1 MWRIRRKSRPEKVDF
16 TSLDRLAEIVE
27 HVVDLIE
34 QPPAAAEPDRVPA
47 EAQVVVLQ
55 EAEPSTAVVEPEPE
69 VEVEVE
75 QEAEPKPRPRLQAAW
90 PEPRLRPVDRA
101 PAPSGHVL
109 VLADPAGYRLVQRD
123 GDLPSRRDDVE
134 LDGVRYRVLRY
145 GASPLPDDRRR
156 CAFLERQDPAA
167 AERTPRE

>member
-1 MWRIRRKSRPEKVDF
+1 MWRIRRKSRPENVDF
-16 TSLDRLAEIVE
+16 TSLDRLAEVVE

-34 QPPAAAEPDRVPA
+34 QPPAAAEPDRVLA
-47 EAQVVVLQ
+47 ETQVVVLQ
-55 EAEPSTAVVEPEPE
+55 EAEPSRVELEP
-69 VEVEVE
+69 
-75 QEAEPKPRPRLQAAW
+75 EAEPRPRPRLHVAG
-90 PEPRLRPVDRA
+90 PEPRLRPVDGA

-109 VLADPAGYRLVQRD
+109 VLADPTGYRLVQRD

-134 LDGVRYRVLRY
+134 LDGVRYRVLRH

-167 AERTPRE
+167 AGRTPRE